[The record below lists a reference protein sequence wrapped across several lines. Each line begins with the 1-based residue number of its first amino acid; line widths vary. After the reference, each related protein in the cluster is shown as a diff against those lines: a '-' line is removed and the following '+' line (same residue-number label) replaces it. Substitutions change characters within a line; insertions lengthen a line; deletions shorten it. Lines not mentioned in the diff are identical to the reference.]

1 MEYFTGMEYLK
12 IDIGNHFGLDKK
24 QFEER
29 IDWVDSNESS
39 LEMLED
45 QAKTPYRYPASVMA
59 YRKAQQ
65 GIPTGYTVG
74 CDASA
79 SGVQMLSALMGCKI
93 GAANAGLTG
102 NKRVDFYA
110 KTHRTMDDF
119 LGMHMDYTPKVVK
132 DASMTSYYGSVAEP
146 KKAFGE
152 GTPALE
158 AFYKA
163 QLKMA
168 PGAVNLLNIS
178 KQITEPFVKYYKT
191 TLPDGFTAKIRVY
204 DTKDT
209 RIQIGELDDISIKYR
224 HKVNSGKEKD
234 VSLAAHIAHMT
245 DGFVNREMCGR
256 CNYDNNILSPAKHL
270 IDLCKPNAKEFN
282 YDKANRIEQLWHD
295 HSYTSITGIDHI
307 SPLNIRSFSREYL
320 DDLSVLVDDILD
332 RPSFHM
338 LSNHKSLWF

>member
-1 MEYFTGMEYLK
+1 M
-12 IDIGNHFGLDKK
+12 
-24 QFEER
+24 
-29 IDWVDSNESS
+29 
-39 LEMLED
+39 
-45 QAKTPYRYPASVMA
+45 
-59 YRKAQQ
+59 
-65 GIPTGYTVG
+65 
-74 CDASA
+74 
-79 SGVQMLSALMGCKI
+79 
-93 GAANAGLTG
+93 
-102 NKRVDFYA
+102 
-110 KTHRTMDDF
+110 
-119 LGMHMDYTPKVVK
+119 
-132 DASMTSYYGSVAEP
+132 SYYGSVAEP

-178 KQITEPFVKYYKT
+178 KQITEPYVKYYKT
-191 TLPDGFTAKIRVY
+191 TLPDGFTAKMRVY

-209 RIQIGELDDISIKYR
+209 RIQISELDDISIKYR

-282 YDKANRIEQLWHD
+282 YDKANRIEKLWYD
-295 HSYTSITGIDHI
+295 HNYTSIAGVDHI

-320 DDLSVLVDDILD
+320 EALSVLVDDILD

-338 LSNHKSLWF
+338 LSCHDEWMCHPNYMNWGRQTYIETTAEIAESNMIDKFVSDITGTNAKVERYSDDLGQEIRQGNYAIN